1 MTSIRKMILIPYEKY
16 ERLIVDTDAK
26 QDNLP
31 STECVNEI
39 TKEDS
44 INDESEK
51 TQAIDESSGN
61 KSDRRTSNDDQM
73 DNNDIKMQSAKYDG
87 VLVGNGIPSE
97 ISNINQPP
105 PPGIPDKK
113 KRVKRL
119 KKKDSKNKWL
129 KYI

>member
-1 MTSIRKMILIPYEKY
+1 MIVY
-16 ERLIVDTDAK
+16 TGTK

-61 KSDRRTSNDDQM
+61 KSERRTSNDDQM

-87 VLVGNGIPSE
+87 VLVGN
-97 ISNINQPP
+97 
-105 PPGIPDKK
+105 
-113 KRVKRL
+113 
-119 KKKDSKNKWL
+119 
-129 KYI
+129 